1 MAFLGPVRRRRRC
14 REWKVA
20 WAGGPEVAQSDDSK
34 RQIHSPLTLAQHC
47 RNTTA
52 LPSDGTEPA
61 QWFELKRKA
70 SPLSMELLAATD
82 NARDPNL
89 IYVVED
95 DPDVSRLIEYS
106 LRNAGYEVSTFFS
119 SGLVVSSAAR
129 AQPALFLLDIMLPEM
144 NGFDLCRQIRQHE
157 RLGKT
162 PVIFL
167 SAKTQEPDRLQA
179 FDVGGDGYISKPFS
193 PRELVARVRNLLRA
207 LPEAPGHEVI
217 RVGELEIDVVSMTV
231 RVQGSAVL
239 TTVRE
244 FRLLEYLARH
254 RGRVFTRDQLL
265 DAVWK
270 EGSFVTPRS
279 IDVFVRRLRE
289 KIEPDPRHPRYLK
302 TLRGIGYRF
311 EGAR

>member
-1 MAFLGPVRRRRRC
+1 MAT
-14 REWKVA
+14 
-20 WAGGPEVAQSDDSK
+20 
-34 RQIHSPLTLAQHC
+34 SPI
-47 RNTTA
+47 
-52 LPSDGTEPA
+52 
-61 QWFELKRKA
+61 
-70 SPLSMELLAATD
+70 TD
-82 NARDPNL
+82 KPRYPDL

-95 DPDVSRLIEYS
+95 DPDVSQLIEQN
-106 LRNAGYEVSTFFS
+106 LRDAGYEVSTFL
-119 SGLVVSSAAR
+119 SGAPVVPMATR
-129 AQPALFLLDIMLPEM
+129 VQPALFLLDIMLPGIS
-144 NGFDLCRQIRQHE
+144 GFDLCRRIRQHE
-157 RLGKT
+157 LLAKT

-167 SAKTQEPDRLQA
+167 SARTQEQDRLQA
-179 FDVGGDGYISKPFS
+179 FDVGGDGYITKPFS
-193 PRELVARVRNLLRA
+193 PRELLARIRNVLRVS
-207 LPEAPGHEVI
+207 LEPLSHETI
-217 RVGELEIDVVSMTV
+217 QLGDLEIDVMSMAV
-231 RVQGSAVL
+231 RVGGKTVL

-311 EGAR
+311 ENGR

>member
-1 MAFLGPVRRRRRC
+1 MAT
-14 REWKVA
+14 
-20 WAGGPEVAQSDDSK
+20 SS
-34 RQIHSPLTLAQHC
+34 TLDKP
-47 RNTTA
+47 RY
-52 LPSDGTEPA
+52 
-61 QWFELKRKA
+61 
-70 SPLSMELLAATD
+70 
-82 NARDPNL
+82 RDL

-95 DPDVSRLIEYS
+95 DPDVSQLIEHN
-106 LRNAGYEVSTFFS
+106 LRDAGYEVSTFFS
-119 SGLVVSSAAR
+119 GAPVVPMATR
-129 AQPALFLLDIMLPEM
+129 VQPALFLLDIMLPGIS
-144 NGFDLCRQIRQHE
+144 GFDLCRRIRQHE
-157 RLGKT
+157 QLAKT

-167 SAKTQEPDRLQA
+167 SARTQELDRLQA
-179 FDVGGDGYISKPFS
+179 FDVGGDGYITKPFS
-193 PRELVARVRNLLRA
+193 PRELIARIRNVLRVSMEP
-207 LPEAPGHEVI
+207 LSHETI
-217 RVGELEIDVVSMTV
+217 QFGDLEIDVMSMAV
-231 RVQGSAVL
+231 RVGGKTVF

-311 EGAR
+311 ENGR

>member
-1 MAFLGPVRRRRRC
+1 MGTTKAQPFGSEALLLNMEHLQGTDIPCGP
-14 REWKVA
+14 
-20 WAGGPEVAQSDDSK
+20 D
-34 RQIHSPLTLAQHC
+34 
-47 RNTTA
+47 
-52 LPSDGTEPA
+52 
-61 QWFELKRKA
+61 
-70 SPLSMELLAATD
+70 
-82 NARDPNL
+82 L

-95 DPDVSRLIEYS
+95 DPDVSRLIEHN
-106 LRNAGYEVSTFFS
+106 LRTAGYEVSTFL
-119 SGLVVSSAAR
+119 SGAQVVPRAAM
-129 AQPALFLLDIMLPEM
+129 AHPALFLLDIMLPGIS
-144 NGFDLCRQIRQHE
+144 GFDLCRQIRQHE

-179 FDVGGDGYISKPFS
+179 FDAGGDGYITKPFS
-193 PRELVARVRNLLRA
+193 PRELIARVRNVLRVP
-207 LPEAPGHEVI
+207 PEAPNHEI
-217 RVGELEIDVVSMTV
+217 IQLGDLEIDLASMTV
-231 RVQGSAVL
+231 RVRGRTVL

-289 KIEPDPRHPRYLK
+289 KIEQDPRRPRYLK

-311 EGAR
+311 EAGG

>member
-1 MAFLGPVRRRRRC
+1 MESFESAD
-14 REWKVA
+14 KSHY
-20 WAGGPEVAQSDDSK
+20 SD
-34 RQIHSPLTLAQHC
+34 
-47 RNTTA
+47 
-52 LPSDGTEPA
+52 
-61 QWFELKRKA
+61 
-70 SPLSMELLAATD
+70 
-82 NARDPNL
+82 L

-95 DPDVSRLIEYS
+95 DPDVSHLIEHN
-106 LRNAGYEVSTFFS
+106 LRTAGYDVSTFY
-119 SGLVVSSAAR
+119 SGAPVVPTAAR
-129 AQPALFLLDIMLPEM
+129 RQPALFLLDIMLPGIS
-144 NGFDLCRQIRQHE
+144 GFDLCRQIRQHE
-157 RLGKT
+157 QLSKT

-179 FDVGGDGYISKPFS
+179 FDVGGDGYITKPFS
-193 PRELVARVRNLLRA
+193 PRELIARIRNVLRV
-207 LPEAPGHEVI
+207 LPETPMHETI
-217 RVGELEIDVVSMTV
+217 ELGDLEIDIASMTV
-231 RVQGSAVL
+231 RVGGKAVP

-289 KIEPDPRHPRYLK
+289 KIERDPRHPRYLK

-311 EGAR
+311 EAGR